1 MTKKKLFTGLL
12 IILLLVLFTAGM
24 KEKEDNVP
32 VEPDIVVSPAGVN
45 DTDSSSVH
53 EEIQPA
59 DVTTNNETPP
69 VAVPVS
75 KQTEIDERSVVKDA
89 NEEDN
94 QQIPAQE
101 EGHNPG
107 PVVPAPEEP
116 HEEHPDPSE
125 HEHVWVDEIV
135 AYHEAVTHVEHHD
148 AVTEERWVSV
158 PVLIQH
164 FYCDVCHMEF
174 SSQADAYAH
183 EDATYQAA
191 IEANDMSLIHA
202 GHYSVEEYIDQGYY
216 ETVVIREAYDETVI
230 DQPAWEE
237 HIFRCSVCGATA

>member
-1 MTKKKLFTGLL
+1 MTKKKILTGLL
-12 IILLLVLFTAGM
+12 IIALLVLFGTGVKDHIERA
-24 KEKEDNVP
+24 EHL
-32 VEPDIVVSPAGVN
+32 DIVVPAGVI
-45 DTDSSSVH
+45 DEGSSSVN

-59 DVTTNNETPP
+59 EAAINTETPP

-75 KQTEIDERSVVKDA
+75 VQTEVEKPSNVKDA
-89 NEEDN
+89 NEEED
-94 QQIPAQE
+94 QQISTPE
-101 EGHNPG
+101 DGHDPV
-107 PVVPAPEEP
+107 PVVPAPEKP
-116 HEEHPDPSE
+116 HEERPDPSE
-125 HEHVWVDEIV
+125 HEHIWVDEIV
-135 AYHEAVTHVEHHD
+135 AFHEAVTHIEHHD
-148 AVTEERWVSV
+148 AVTEQRWVSV

-237 HIFRCSVCGATA
+237 YIFRCSVCGATA

>member
-1 MTKKKLFTGLL
+1 MTKKKLLTGLL
-12 IILLLVLFTAGM
+12 IILLIILFTAGM

-59 DVTTNNETPP
+59 DVTTNTKTPP
-69 VAVPVS
+69 VVIPVS
-75 KQTEIDERSVVKDA
+75 EQIEEDESSAVKDA
-89 NEEDN
+89 IEEDKQPVSEPVHGQN
-94 QQIPAQE
+94 PVPA
-101 EGHNPG
+101 
-107 PVVPAPEEP
+107 VPAPEEP
-116 HEEHPDPSE
+116 REEPPAPTN
-125 HEHVWVDEIV
+125 HEHTWVDEIV
-135 AYHEAVTHVEHHD
+135 AYHEAVTHIEHHD

-158 PVLIQH
+158 PAMIQH
-164 FYCDVCHMEF
+164 IYCDVCHKEF

-202 GHYSVEEYIDQGYY
+202 GHYSIEEY
-216 ETVVIREAYDETVI
+216 
-230 DQPAWEE
+230 
-237 HIFRCSVCGATA
+237 

>member
-1 MTKKKLFTGLL
+1 MTKKKLLTGLL
-12 IILLLVLFTAGM
+12 IIILLVLFTAGM

-59 DVTTNNETPP
+59 DVTTNTKTPP
-69 VAVPVS
+69 VVIPVS
-75 KQTEIDERSVVKDA
+75 EQIEEDESSAVKDA
-89 NEEDN
+89 IEEDKQTVSEPVHGQN
-94 QQIPAQE
+94 PVPA
-101 EGHNPG
+101 
-107 PVVPAPEEP
+107 VPAPEESR
-116 HEEHPDPSE
+116 EEPPAPTN
-125 HEHVWVDEIV
+125 HEHTWVDEIV
-135 AYHEAVTHVEHHD
+135 AYHEAVTHIEHHD

-158 PVLIQH
+158 PAMIQH
-164 FYCDVCHMEF
+164 IYCDVCHKEF

-202 GHYSVEEYIDQGYY
+202 GHYAIEEYIDQGYY
-216 ETVVIREAYDETVI
+216 ETVVVREAYDETVI

>member
-1 MTKKKLFTGLL
+1 MTKKKFLTVLL
-12 IILLLVLFTAGM
+12 IIVLLVLFTAGIT
-24 KEKEDNVP
+24 EREDNVP

-45 DTDSSSVH
+45 ATDSSSVY

-69 VAVPVS
+69 VVIPVS
-75 KQTEIDERSVVKDA
+75 EQIEKDESSAVKDA
-89 NEEDN
+89 IEEVK
-94 QQIPAQE
+94 Q
-101 EGHNPG
+101 
-107 PVVPAPEEP
+107 PVSAPEHRQDPVQVDPVPEEL
-116 HEEHPDPSE
+116 HEETPDPPV
-125 HEHVWVDEIV
+125 HEHTWVDEIV
-135 AYHEAVTHVEHHD
+135 AYHNAVTHVEHND

-158 PVLIQH
+158 PVMIQH
-164 FYCDVCHMEF
+164 IYCDVCHKEF

-202 GHYSVEEYIDQGYY
+202 GHYAIEEYIDQGYY
-216 ETVVIREAYDETVI
+216 ETVVVREAYDETVI

>member
-24 KEKEDNVP
+24 KEKDDNVL
-32 VEPDIVVSPAGVN
+32 VEPDIVASPAGVN
-45 DTDSSSVH
+45 DTDSSSMH

-59 DVTTNNETPP
+59 DVTTSNETPP
-69 VAVPVS
+69 VVITVS
-75 KQTEIDERSVVKDA
+75 KELEADETDPVKDVII
-89 NEEDN
+89 EDE
-94 QQIPAQE
+94 QPSVDTEHRQDPIST
-101 EGHNPG
+101 
-107 PVVPAPEEP
+107 VPAPEEP
-116 HEEHPDPSE
+116 HEDPLAPSI
-125 HEHVWVDEIV
+125 HEHTWVDEVV
-135 AYHEAVTHVEHHD
+135 AYHEAVTHIEHHD

-158 PVLIQH
+158 PVMIQH
-164 FYCDVCHMEF
+164 FYCDVCYKEF

-202 GHYSVEEYIDQGYY
+202 GHYSIEEYIDQGYH
-216 ETVVIREAYDETVI
+216 ETIVVREAYDETVI

>member
-1 MTKKKLFTGLL
+1 MTKKKIFTGLL
-12 IILLLVLFTAGM
+12 IIALLVLFGTGV
-24 KEKEDNVP
+24 KDH
-32 VEPDIVVSPAGVN
+32 VERAEHLDIVVPAGVI
-45 DTDSSSVH
+45 DEGSSSVN

-59 DVTTNNETPP
+59 EAAINTETPP

-75 KQTEIDERSVVKDA
+75 VQTEVEKPSNVKDA
-89 NEEDN
+89 NEEEN
-94 QQIPAQE
+94 QQISTPE
-101 EGHNPG
+101 DGHDPV
-107 PVVPAPEEP
+107 PVVPAPEKP

-125 HEHVWVDEIV
+125 HEHIWVDEIV
-135 AYHEAVTHVEHHD
+135 AFHEAVTHVEHHD
-148 AVTEERWVSV
+148 AVTEQRWVSV

-174 SSQADAYAH
+174 SSQTDAYAH

-216 ETVVIREAYDETVI
+216 ETVVIREAYDETII

-237 HIFRCSVCGATA
+237 HVFRCSICGAVS

>member
-1 MTKKKLFTGLL
+1 MTKKKILTGLL
-12 IILLLVLFTAGM
+12 IIALLVLFGTGV
-24 KEKEDNVP
+24 KDH
-32 VEPDIVVSPAGVN
+32 VERAEHLDIVVPAGVI
-45 DTDSSSVH
+45 DEGSSSVND
-53 EEIQPA
+53 EIQPA
-59 DVTTNNETPP
+59 EATINTETPP

-75 KQTEIDERSVVKDA
+75 IQTEVEELSDVKDT
-89 NEEDN
+89 NEEDD
-94 QQIPAQE
+94 QTVPAQE
-101 EGHNPG
+101 KEHD
-107 PVVPAPEEP
+107 PVPVSPSPEEP
-116 HEEHPDPSE
+116 HEEHPAPTV
-125 HEHVWVDEIV
+125 HEHTWVDEIV
-135 AYHEAVTHVEHHD
+135 AYHEAVTHIEHHD

-202 GHYSVEEYIDQGYY
+202 GHYSVEEYLDQGYY

-230 DQPAWEE
+230 DQPAREE

>member
-1 MTKKKLFTGLL
+1 MTKKKIFTGLL
-12 IILLLVLFTAGM
+12 IIALLVLFGTGV
-24 KEKEDNVP
+24 KDH
-32 VEPDIVVSPAGVN
+32 VERAEHLDIVVPAGVI
-45 DTDSSSVH
+45 DEGSSSVND
-53 EEIQPA
+53 EIQPA
-59 DVTTNNETPP
+59 EAAINTETPP

-75 KQTEIDERSVVKDA
+75 VQTEVEKPSNVKDA
-89 NEEDN
+89 NEEEN
-94 QQIPAQE
+94 QQISTPE
-101 EGHNPG
+101 DGHDPV
-107 PVVPAPEEP
+107 PVVPAPEKP

-125 HEHVWVDEIV
+125 HEHIWVDEIV
-135 AYHEAVTHVEHHD
+135 AFHEAVTHVEHHD
-148 AVTEERWVSV
+148 AVTEQRWVSV

-174 SSQADAYAH
+174 SSQTDAYAH

-216 ETVVIREAYDETVI
+216 ETVVIREAYDETII

-237 HIFRCSVCGATA
+237 HVFRCSICGAVS

>member
-1 MTKKKLFTGLL
+1 MTKKKILTGLL
-12 IILLLVLFTAGM
+12 IIALLVLFGTGV
-24 KEKEDNVP
+24 KDH
-32 VEPDIVVSPAGVN
+32 VERAEHMDIVVPAGVI
-45 DTDSSSVH
+45 DEGSSSVND
-53 EEIQPA
+53 EIQPA
-59 DVTTNNETPP
+59 EAAINTETPP

-75 KQTEIDERSVVKDA
+75 IQTEVEEPSDVKDA
-89 NEEDN
+89 NEEDE
-94 QQIPAQE
+94 QLISTPE
-101 EGHNPG
+101 EGHDPV

-116 HEEHPDPSE
+116 HEEHQDPSV
-125 HEHVWVDEIV
+125 HEHTWVDEIG
-135 AYHEAVTHVEHHD
+135 AYHEAVTHIEHHD
-148 AVTEERWVSV
+148 AATEERWVSA

>member
-1 MTKKKLFTGLL
+1 MTKKKIFTGLL
-12 IILLLVLFTAGM
+12 IIALLVLFGTGV
-24 KEKEDNVP
+24 KDY
-32 VEPDIVVSPAGVN
+32 VERAEHLDIVVPAGVI
-45 DTDSSSVH
+45 DEGSSSVN

-59 DVTTNNETPP
+59 EAAINTETPP

-75 KQTEIDERSVVKDA
+75 IQTEVEEPSNVKDA
-89 NEEDN
+89 NEEED

-101 EGHNPG
+101 EGQKPV
-107 PVVPAPEEP
+107 PVVPAQEEP

-135 AYHEAVTHVEHHD
+135 AYHEAVTHIEHHD
-148 AVTEERWVSV
+148 AVTEQHWVSV

-202 GHYSVEEYIDQGYY
+202 GHYSVEEYLDQGYY

>member
-1 MTKKKLFTGLL
+1 MTKKKIFTGLL
-12 IILLLVLFTAGM
+12 IIALLVLFGTGV
-24 KEKEDNVP
+24 KDH
-32 VEPDIVVSPAGVN
+32 VERAEHLDIVVPAGVI
-45 DTDSSSVH
+45 DEGSSSVNN
-53 EEIQPA
+53 EIQPA
-59 DVTTNNETPP
+59 EAAINTETPP

-75 KQTEIDERSVVKDA
+75 IQTEVEEPSNVKDA
-89 NEEDN
+89 NEEED

-101 EGHNPG
+101 EGQNPV
-107 PVVPAPEEP
+107 PVVPAQEEP

-125 HEHVWVDEIV
+125 HKHVWVDEIV
-135 AYHEAVTHVEHHD
+135 AYHEAVTHIEHHD
-148 AVTEERWVSV
+148 AVTEQRWVSV

>member
-1 MTKKKLFTGLL
+1 MTRKKLLTGMLIIALL
-12 IILLLVLFTAGM
+12 ILFTAGI
-24 KEKEDNVP
+24 KDNDDGILKQQ
-32 VEPDIVVSPAGVN
+32 DIVIAPAGVI
-45 DTDSSSVH
+45 DKGSSSVN

-59 DVTTNNETPP
+59 EAAIHTETPP
-69 VAVPVS
+69 IVVPVS
-75 KQTEIDERSVVKDA
+75 KQTEGGESSAVKDA
-89 NEEDN
+89 DEEDN
-94 QQIPAQE
+94 QQIPVLEQ
-101 EGHNPG
+101 GNNPV
-107 PVVPAPEEP
+107 PVIPSPEEP
-116 HEEHPDPSE
+116 HEEPSAPSV
-125 HEHVWVDEIV
+125 HEHTWVDEIV

-158 PVLIQH
+158 PVMIQH
-164 FYCDVCHMEF
+164 FYCDVCHKEF

-202 GHYSVEEYIDQGYY
+202 GHYSVEEYLDQGYY
-216 ETVVIREAYDETVI
+216 ETVVVQEAYDETVI

>member
-1 MTKKKLFTGLL
+1 MTKKKLLTGLL
-12 IILLLVLFTAGM
+12 IILLLILFTAGM

-32 VEPDIVVSPAGVN
+32 VEPDIVVSPVGVN
-45 DTDSSSVH
+45 DTDSSSVY

-59 DVTTNNETPP
+59 EAAINTETPP

-75 KQTEIDERSVVKDA
+75 KQTEVDEPSAVKDA
-89 NEEDN
+89 NEEEN

-101 EGHNPG
+101 EGQNPV
-107 PVVPAPEEP
+107 PVVPAQEEP

-125 HEHVWVDEIV
+125 HEHEWVDEIV
-135 AYHEAVTHVEHHD
+135 AYHDAVTHVEHHD
-148 AVTEERWVSV
+148 AVTEQRWVSV

>member
-1 MTKKKLFTGLL
+1 MTRKKLLTGML
-12 IILLLVLFTAGM
+12 IIAFLILFTAGI
-24 KEKEDNVP
+24 KDNDDGILKQQ
-32 VEPDIVVSPAGVN
+32 DIVIAPAGVI
-45 DTDSSSVH
+45 DKGSSSVN

-59 DVTTNNETPP
+59 EAAIHTETPP

-75 KQTEIDERSVVKDA
+75 KQTENDESSVVKDA
-89 NEEDN
+89 KEDD
-94 QQIPAQE
+94 QPA
-101 EGHNPG
+101 
-107 PVVPAPEEP
+107 PAPEHGNNP
-116 HEEHPDPSE
+116 VPVIPSPE
-125 HEHVWVDEIV
+125 APQEDQPVSAIHEHTWVDEVV

-158 PVLIQH
+158 PVMIQH
-164 FYCDVCHMEF
+164 FYCDVCHKEF
-174 SSQADAYAH
+174 SRQADAYAH

-202 GHYSVEEYIDQGYY
+202 GHYSVEEYLDQGYY
-216 ETVVIREAYDETVI
+216 ETVVVQEAYDETVI

>member
-1 MTKKKLFTGLL
+1 MTRKKLLTGMLIIALL
-12 IILLLVLFTAGM
+12 ILFTAGI
-24 KEKEDNVP
+24 KDNDDGILKQQ
-32 VEPDIVVSPAGVN
+32 DIVIAPAGVI
-45 DTDSSSVH
+45 DKGSSSVN

-69 VAVPVS
+69 VAIPIS
-75 KQTEIDERSVVKDA
+75 KQTENDESSVVKDA
-89 NEEDN
+89 KEDD
-94 QQIPAQE
+94 QPT
-101 EGHNPG
+101 
-107 PVVPAPEEP
+107 PAPEHGNNPIPVIPSPEAP
-116 HEEHPDPSE
+116 HEDQPVSSI
-125 HEHVWVDEIV
+125 HEHTWVDEVV

-158 PVLIQH
+158 PVMVQH
-164 FYCDVCHMEF
+164 FYCDVCHKEF

-202 GHYSVEEYIDQGYY
+202 GHYSVEEYLDQGYY
-216 ETVVIREAYDETVI
+216 ETVVVHEAYDETVI

>member
-1 MTKKKLFTGLL
+1 MTKKKIFTGLL
-12 IILLLVLFTAGM
+12 IIALLVLFGTGV
-24 KEKEDNVP
+24 KDH
-32 VEPDIVVSPAGVN
+32 VERAEQLDIVVPAGVI
-45 DTDSSSVH
+45 DEGSSSVND
-53 EEIQPA
+53 EIQPTEA
-59 DVTTNNETPP
+59 AINTETPP

-75 KQTEIDERSVVKDA
+75 IQTEVEEPSDVKDT
-89 NEEDN
+89 NEEDD
-94 QQIPAQE
+94 QQIPAPE
-101 EGHNPG
+101 EGHDPV

-116 HEEHPDPSE
+116 HKEHPDPDV
-125 HEHVWVDEIV
+125 HEHNWVDEIA
-135 AYHEAVTHVEHHD
+135 AYHEAVSHVEHHD
-148 AVTEERWVSV
+148 AVTEHRWVSV

-237 HIFRCSVCGATA
+237 HIFRCSICGATA

>member
-1 MTKKKLFTGLL
+1 MTKKKILTGLL
-12 IILLLVLFTAGM
+12 IIALLVLFGTGV
-24 KEKEDNVP
+24 KDQ
-32 VEPDIVVSPAGVN
+32 VERAEHMDIVVPAGVI
-45 DTDSSSVH
+45 DEGSSSVND
-53 EEIQPA
+53 EIQPA
-59 DVTTNNETPP
+59 EAAINTETPP

-75 KQTEIDERSVVKDA
+75 IQTEVEEPSDVKDA
-89 NEEDN
+89 NEEDE
-94 QQIPAQE
+94 QPISTPE
-101 EGHNPG
+101 EGHDPV
-107 PVVPAPEEP
+107 PVVPAPEKP

-135 AYHEAVTHVEHHD
+135 AYHEAATHVEHHD
-148 AVTEERWVSV
+148 AVTEQRWVSV

-164 FYCDVCHMEF
+164 FYCDVCHVEF

-216 ETVVIREAYDETVI
+216 ETVVICEAYDETVI

>member
-1 MTKKKLFTGLL
+1 MTKKKFLTYLL
-12 IILLLVLFTAGM
+12 IIALLVLLTAGM
-24 KEKEDNVP
+24 KEKNDDIL

-45 DTDSSSVH
+45 ETDSSSVN

-59 DVTTNNETPP
+59 EVTTNTETPP
-69 VAVPVS
+69 VVIPVS
-75 KQTEIDERSVVKDA
+75 NQTEAEGVSSVKDVII
-89 NEEDN
+89 EED
-94 QQIPAQE
+94 Q
-101 EGHNPG
+101 
-107 PVVPAPEEP
+107 PVVDPGYGQEQVPAAPAPAEP
-116 HEEHPDPSE
+116 HEEPPAPSV
-125 HEHVWVDEIV
+125 HEHAWVDEIV

-164 FYCDVCHMEF
+164 FYCDVCHKEF

-202 GHYSVEEYIDQGYY
+202 GHYSIEEYIDQGYY
-216 ETVVIREAYDETVI
+216 ETVVVREAYDETI
-230 DQPAWEE
+230 TDQPAWEE
-237 HIFRCSVCGATA
+237 HVFRCSVCGATA

>member
-1 MTKKKLFTGLL
+1 MTKKKIFTGLL
-12 IILLLVLFTAGM
+12 IIALLVLFGTGV
-24 KEKEDNVP
+24 KDH
-32 VEPDIVVSPAGVN
+32 VERAEHLDIVVPAGVI
-45 DTDSSSVH
+45 DEGSSSVND
-53 EEIQPA
+53 EIQPA
-59 DVTTNNETPP
+59 EAAINTETPP

-75 KQTEIDERSVVKDA
+75 IQTEVEEPSDVKDA
-89 NEEDN
+89 NEEDE
-94 QQIPAQE
+94 QLISTPE
-101 EGHNPG
+101 EGHDPV

-116 HEEHPDPSE
+116 HEEHQDPSV
-125 HEHVWVDEIV
+125 HEHTWVDEIG
-135 AYHEAVTHVEHHD
+135 AYHEAVTHIEHHD
-148 AVTEERWVSV
+148 AATEERWVSA

>member
-1 MTKKKLFTGLL
+1 MTKKKIFTCLL
-12 IILLLVLFTAGM
+12 IIALLVLFGM
-24 KEKEDNVP
+24 GVKDH
-32 VEPDIVVSPAGVN
+32 VERAEHLDIVVPAGVI
-45 DTDSSSVH
+45 DEGSSSVNDK
-53 EEIQPA
+53 IQPA
-59 DVTTNNETPP
+59 EAAINTETPP

-75 KQTEIDERSVVKDA
+75 KQTEVDEPSVVKDA
-89 NEEDN
+89 NEEDD
-94 QQIPAQE
+94 QQVPAPE
-101 EGHNPG
+101 EGHNPV

-116 HEEHPDPSE
+116 HEEHPDSSE

-148 AVTEERWVSV
+148 AVTEQRWVSV

>member
-1 MTKKKLFTGLL
+1 MTKKKLFISLL
-12 IILLLVLFTAGM
+12 IVVLLVLFTAGM
-24 KEKEDNVP
+24 KEKEGIIPDQ
-32 VEPDIVVSPAGVN
+32 PDIVIAPAGVI
-45 DTDSSSVH
+45 DEGSSSVND
-53 EEIQPA
+53 EIQPA
-59 DVTTNNETPP
+59 EAAINTETPP

-75 KQTEIDERSVVKDA
+75 IQTEVEEPSDVKDA
-89 NEEDN
+89 NEEDE
-94 QQIPAQE
+94 QLISTPE
-101 EGHNPG
+101 EGHDPV

-116 HEEHPDPSE
+116 HEEHQDPSV
-125 HEHVWVDEIV
+125 HEHTWVDEIG
-135 AYHEAVTHVEHHD
+135 AYHEAVTHIEHHD
-148 AVTEERWVSV
+148 AATEERWVSA

>member
-1 MTKKKLFTGLL
+1 MTKKKIFTGLL
-12 IILLLVLFTAGM
+12 IIALLVLFGTGV
-24 KEKEDNVP
+24 KDH
-32 VEPDIVVSPAGVN
+32 VERTEHLDIVVPAGVI
-45 DTDSSSVH
+45 DEGSSSVN

-59 DVTTNNETPP
+59 EAAINTETPP

-75 KQTEIDERSVVKDA
+75 VQTEVEKPSNVKDA
-89 NEEDN
+89 NEEEN
-94 QQIPAQE
+94 QQISTPE
-101 EGHNPG
+101 DGHDPV
-107 PVVPAPEEP
+107 PVVPAPEKP

-125 HEHVWVDEIV
+125 HEHIWVDEIV
-135 AYHEAVTHVEHHD
+135 AFHEAVTHVEHHD
-148 AVTEERWVSV
+148 AVTEQRWVSV

-174 SSQADAYAH
+174 SSQTDAYAH

-216 ETVVIREAYDETVI
+216 ETVVIREAYDETII

-237 HIFRCSVCGATA
+237 HVFRCSICGAVS